1 MKRQSTL
8 TSKFLRHLAVSMM
21 VLLVLTLPI
30 LYHITTQ
37 FYAGAPR
44 LVA

>member
-8 TSKFLRHLAVSMM
+8 TSKFLRYLAVSMM

-30 LYHITTQ
+30 LYYITTQ